1 MTHISTKTNPS
12 KYSKGFTLIELLV
25 VIAIIGLLS
34 SIVLAAL
41 NTARERGRDAK
52 RLSDLEQVQNA
63 LEEYES
69 SNNGNYPSTVGIGC
83 PGNAC
88 GTCSGFGSKGVT
100 GATGWVP
107 NLAPTYI
114 SVLPT
119 DPLPLSNGLGCYI
132 YESDGTDY
140 MLEAYG
146 TVESYTLTT
155 NPKNNPD
162 TKTTTNSFAFYTP
175 GAVNNNPH
183 NW

>member
-41 NTARERGRDAK
+41 NTARQRGRDAK

-69 SNNGNYPSTVGIGC
+69 SNNGNYPSTVGVGC
-83 PGNAC
+83 PGNYC
-88 GTCSGFGSKGVT
+88 GVCSGFGSKSTT

-107 NLAPTYI
+107 NLAPQDI

-119 DPLPLSNGLGCYI
+119 DPLPIGANNCYI
-132 YESDGTDY
+132 YISDGTDY

-146 TVESYTLTT
+146 TVESYTIGS
-155 NPKNNPD
+155 NPKKNPD
-162 TKTTTNSFAFYTP
+162 TPSVNSFAFYTP
-175 GAVNNNPH
+175 GATSH